1 MQNKSQGANAKESR
15 SCPYLD
21 TVDRKV
27 LDFDLEKECSVTL
40 SHKNVYVCLVC
51 GVYLQGRAEN
61 TPVYFHSMQEDHHV
75 FLNTETKKFYCL
87 PDNYEIVDHSLE
99 DIKMA
104 LDPEFTPESIK
115 KLDSNTMHY
124 RVPTGDEYLPGE
136 MGMNVVDNADYVNV
150 VVQALSHVTP
160 IRDFFLIPA
169 NYSYTSN
176 PLVHSFGV
184 LIRKLWSHTRFK
196 CNVTPYEFLN
206 EVTRSS
212 NEKFT
217 VKERRD
223 ASEFLCWLLNSLHTA
238 LKDKEHKTT
247 VIDRC
252 FKGRIE
258 VTRRTYK
265 LVGISGFQKSSRI
278 PVSAWKWPPTTAACT
293 STFPR
298 PRISQIL
305 AGNEAKVE
313 TAVKQQDYW
322 MLSLDLP
329 PIPLFRNSNND
340 SVVNK
345 LPLYSLLKKFDG
357 ETPTKE
363 IWENAEKTYRIVK
376 LPRYLIFAIHRF
388 QKNEFFFEKNTSI
401 VQFPIRNMEMR
412 HFFFP
417 PRRAATVEF
426 DLVANICHDVDLEE
440 DREKKKRNPLLENP
454 VTKGSYRIHMKN
466 NADDEWYEI
475 QELVVKPTRAE
486 LVMLSE
492 SSILVFER
500 KD

>member
-1 MQNKSQGANAKESR
+1 
-15 SCPYLD
+15 
-21 TVDRKV
+21 
-27 LDFDLEKECSVTL
+27 
-40 SHKNVYVCLVC
+40 
-51 GVYLQGRAEN
+51 
-61 TPVYFHSMQEDHHV
+61 MQEDHHV

-196 CNVTPYEFLN
+196 CNVTPYEVFLLILLSHSPVFERSHAQQQR
-206 EVTRSS
+206 EVHREGASRCIGIS
-212 NEKFT
+212 LLAPEFASHGA
-217 VKERRD
+217 ERQR
-223 ASEFLCWLLNSLHTA
+223 AQLSRAFPFILE
-238 LKDKEHKTT
+238 TT

-265 LVGISGFQKSSRI
+265 LVGISGLQKSSRI
-278 PVSAWKWPPTTAACT
+278 PASAWKWPPMTAACI

-298 PRISQIL
+298 PRIS
-305 AGNEAKVE
+305 
-313 TAVKQQDYW
+313 
-322 MLSLDLP
+322 
-329 PIPLFRNSNND
+329 
-340 SVVNK
+340 
-345 LPLYSLLKKFDG
+345 
-357 ETPTKE
+357 
-363 IWENAEKTYRIVK
+363 
-376 LPRYLIFAIHRF
+376 AI
-388 QKNEFFFEKNTSI
+388 
-401 VQFPIRNMEMR
+401 
-412 HFFFP
+412 
-417 PRRAATVEF
+417 
-426 DLVANICHDVDLEE
+426 
-440 DREKKKRNPLLENP
+440 
-454 VTKGSYRIHMKN
+454 
-466 NADDEWYEI
+466 
-475 QELVVKPTRAE
+475 TRTTT
-486 LVMLSE
+486 
-492 SSILVFER
+492 
-500 KD
+500 